1 MGKFVVD
8 KMREKIIKLK
18 QKKAIKLKG
27 QGIENDK

>member
-18 QKKAIKLKG
+18 QKKSNKTKRTR
-27 QGIENDK
+27 NRK